1 MAAIALPK
9 LKLPALKLPALRVP
23 ALPGPR
29 ALLRPAVLAPMGAAL
44 ALGVAG
50 VVLASML
57 GGGHHPAPGE
67 VRVDLAAALKTA
79 PQAWRAG
86 QRPPAA
92 TPANHRVRLT
102 LTEQPSARAGV
113 AAVGPGAT
121 PIQIITGLSLA
132 QAPIAGLY
140 APGPGGPLP
149 IIGPDGRTPAG
160 AYARPFKADGRPKVA
175 MVVGGLGLNATLTQ
189 QAIETLPPQIT
200 LSFVVYADNLQAW
213 IDLARAKGH
222 EVMIEAPLEPLDY
235 PENDPGPYTL
245 LAGSQPAET
254 AKRLEWILSRAA
266 GYFGVI
272 NATGGRFLAEPAAF
286 AAFAGSLKNR
296 GLAFIDTGEAGR
308 LGGGLPRATAERTID
323 TNPSDS
329 AINRQLLMLEAGAL
343 QKGQALGAA
352 RAYPVTLSAVARWA
366 REVEAKG
373 YQLAPA
379 SALTRTR

>member
-9 LKLPALKLPALRVP
+9 LKLPSVRLPALP
-23 ALPGPR
+23 SPR
-29 ALLRPAVLAPMGAAL
+29 GLLRPAVLAPLGAAL
-44 ALGVAG
+44 ALTAAG
-50 VVLASML
+50 VVLAGIL
-57 GGGHHPAPGE
+57 GGGHAPAPGE
-67 VRVDLAAALKTA
+67 VRLDLATAIKTA
-79 PQAWRAG
+79 PQAWRAAL
-86 QRPPAA
+86 RPPPA
-92 TPANHRVRLT
+92 TPVERRVRLA
-102 LTEQPSARAGV
+102 LSERPAAG
-113 AAVGPGAT
+113 AAAVVGPGAP
-121 PIQIITGLSLA
+121 PIQIITGLSLP
-132 QAPIAGLY
+132 QAPIAGLH

-160 AYARPFKADGRPKVA
+160 AYARPFKPDGRPKVA
-175 MVVGGLGLNATLTQ
+175 MVVGGLGLNATTTQ
-189 QAIETLPPQIT
+189 QAIEILPPQIT
-200 LSFVVYADNLQAW
+200 LSFVVYAENLQAW

-222 EVMIEAPLEPLDY
+222 EVLIEAPLEPVDY

-245 LAGSQPAET
+245 LAAGQPAET
-254 AKRLEWILSRAA
+254 VKKLEWILSRAA

-272 NATGGRFLAEPAAF
+272 NAAGGRFLSEPAAF
-286 AAFAGSLKNR
+286 GAFAGSLKNR

-308 LGGGLPRATAERTID
+308 LGGGLPRATTDRTID
-323 TNPSDS
+323 GNPSDA

-352 RAYPVTLSAVARWA
+352 RAYPVSLKAVATWA